1 MKKFFAILLA
11 LVCLLAMTACG
22 ETAPEETL
30 PPEQM
35 PGSSLE
41 ILEKI
46 WAGIPE
52 DKRQPVFGGDSS
64 NVLENVPGAYDLA
77 DDGAVYTL
85 LIPEAELGK
94 LDGAAAMVH
103 ALMRNVFTCSAVHVA
118 EGNSGKEFAESMY
131 KSVTEHEFDC
141 GAPEQVMVA
150 TLGGEYVVTCY
161 GTEACITD
169 FVTAMKEAYPAVQ
182 VVYQEYW
189 G

>member
-77 DDGAVYTL
+77 DDGAVYIAKDKTVGML
-85 LIPEAELGK
+85 EQDDAFHILRGEDGSPVSETILGQMYAVFPE
-94 LDGAAAMVH
+94 
-103 ALMRNVFTCSAVHVA
+103 R
-118 EGNSGKEFAESMY
+118 SMMNL
-131 KSVTEHEFDC
+131 SV
-141 GAPEQVMVA
+141 
-150 TLGGEYVVTCY
+150 
-161 GTEACITD
+161 
-169 FVTAMKEAYPAVQ
+169 
-182 VVYQEYW
+182 
-189 G
+189 